1 MIPSRLIEAK
11 RDGEAL
17 EPSELAAFF
26 DGYVR
31 GDVAEEQMS
40 AFLMAVVFN
49 GLTASELD
57 ALVDRM
63 IHSGAQLDLGHLPG
77 PRVDKHSTGGVG
89 DKVSLPLAA
98 LAAELGIYVP
108 MMSGR
113 GLGHSGGTLDKLES
127 IPGFRT
133 DLSLAEFVSVLE
145 DVGCAMIGQTE
156 EIAPLDRRLYSL
168 RDVTGTVPA
177 IPLISSSIMSK
188 KLAEG
193 LTGLVLDVKVGSGA
207 FIPDLDQAV
216 VLAQT
221 MVGVG
226 EARGVGTHALLTAMD
241 RPLGRAVGNALEVKE
256 SVECLQGDGPPDL
269 REVVVALVAEMA
281 WLSGRADSHAAGL
294 AAARD
299 ALDSGRALD
308 RFRALVERQGGDPR
322 CVDDPERLPKAPCH
336 RVVSASQDGII
347 QEVAP
352 RPLGWGVISL
362 GGGRRKSTDEIDA
375 RVGFVMR
382 VVVGDVVQEGEALGE
397 VFASDEAGLE
407 VGEAV
412 LRDAVRVGS
421 GDPSPLPLIMKRVS
435 SAGVEEYRGT

>member
-26 DGYVR
+26 DGYAR

-49 GLTASELD
+49 GLTAPELD

-63 IHSGAQLDLGHLPG
+63 IDSGAQLDLSHLPG

-98 LAAELGIYVP
+98 LAAEIGLYVP

-113 GLGHSGGTLDKLES
+113 GLGHSGGTLDKLDS

-133 DLSLAEFVSVLE
+133 DLSLSEFTAVLE

-207 FIPDLDQAV
+207 FIQDLDQAV

-226 EARGVGTHALLTAMD
+226 EARGVATHALLTAMD
-241 RPLGRAVGNALEVKE
+241 RPLGRAIGNALEVKE
-256 SVECLQGDGPPDL
+256 SVECLRGGGPSDL
-269 REVVVALVAEMA
+269 REVTLALVAEMA
-281 WLSGRADSHAAGL
+281 WLSGQSDSVAAGL
-294 AAARD
+294 ELARD

-308 RFRALVERQGGDPR
+308 RFRALVDRQGGDAR
-322 CVDDPERLPKAPCH
+322 CVDDPERLPKAASH
-336 RVVSASQDGII
+336 RVVRASEDGIV
-347 QEVAP
+347 QEIAP

-362 GGGRRKSTDEIDA
+362 GGGRKQVTDVLDPA
-375 RVGFVMR
+375 VGFLLSAS
-382 VVVGDVVQEGEALGE
+382 VGEVVQEGDALGE
-397 VFASDEAGLE
+397 VFAKDEGGLE

-412 LRDAVRVGS
+412 LREAVTIGEGAAS
-421 GDPSPLPLIMKRVS
+421 ALPLILKRVS
-435 SAGVEEYRGT
+435 VAGVVEYGV